1 MQKSSNLNPVSPPFL
16 PPVVPSVSYLPAL
29 SPPPFQAEET
39 RAAKA
44 PKAKKKF
51 KKVPKLNKVKSTGIG
66 ASANDPPAED
76 ENGSAESSTLG

>member
-51 KKVPKLNKVKSTGIG
+51 RHKQNKVKSTGIG

-76 ENGSAESSTLG
+76 ENGSAESSNLG